1 MEEKIEHPEGL
12 IYERISAVMAEMK
25 AIGKDQRNEMQKYK
39 FRGIDDIYNELHSI
53 LAKHQVFST
62 SEILKRAMQE
72 RTTKNGGLQLHVIL
86 EIRYRFFTID
96 GSCVETETIGE
107 SMDTGDKAHNKSMA
121 AAHKYALIQ
130 LFCIPT
136 ENKEDADFE
145 THVIGED
152 KPLTNA
158 NVAKPA
164 KEEIKEEKP
173 KPIDPI
179 FNKENINDVKAI
191 QIILAGA
198 KIPNHVWGDIIT
210 KYNKKPKRELV
221 DYIKKKEAEN
231 EAL

>member
-25 AIGKDQRNEMQKYK
+25 AIGKDQKNQVQNYK
-39 FRGIDDIYNELHSI
+39 FRGIDDIYNELHDVM
-53 LAKHQVFST
+53 AKHQVFST
-62 SEILKRAMQE
+62 SEIMKSSVVE
-72 RTTKNGGLQLHVIL
+72 RTTKAGSLQLHTTLHVK
-86 EIRYRFFTID
+86 YKFFTID
-96 GSCVETETIGE
+96 GSCIDTETIGE
-107 SMDTGDKAHNKSMA
+107 SMDTGDKSHNKAMS

-130 LFCIPT
+130 LFCIAT
-136 ENKEDADFE
+136 DDKEDTEFHSHEAGVKEKE
-145 THVIGED
+145 TKV
-152 KPLTNA
+152 
-158 NVAKPA
+158 
-164 KEEIKEEKP
+164 EKP
-173 KPIDPI
+173 KPPLPNDPI